1 MKIDEKKGIVSLVKN
16 DFTPLEES
24 KEGLLKGG
32 FGSVI
37 PPGAGPTPFSLDN
50 CRCNSDLDNCYCP
63 NSGCTVGSNRRCPTR
78 QIGNNCLCGTTTTPP
93 ITTPA
98 PGPTFTH
105 MMGFGF

>member
-1 MKIDEKKGIVSLVKN
+1 MKIDEKKAIVSLVKN

-50 CRCNSDLDNCYCP
+50 CPCRDGRNNCPCP
-63 NSGCTVGSNRRCPTR
+63 NSGCVLDHPK
-78 QIGNNCLCGTTTTPP
+78 GNNCYCGTTTTPP
-93 ITTPA
+93 PPVTTST
-98 PGPTFTH
+98 G

>member
-37 PPGAGPTPFSLDN
+37 PPGEGPTPFSLDN
-50 CRCNSDLDNCYCP
+50 CRCNKGRDNCPCP
-63 NSGCTVGSNRRCPTR
+63 NSGCAGGGGK
-78 QIGNNCLCGTTTTPP
+78 GNNCYCGTTTTPP
-93 ITTPA
+93 PKPITTTPPPA
-98 PGPTFTH
+98 PTAINL
-105 MMGFGF
+105 MGFEF

>member
-37 PPGAGPTPFSLDN
+37 PPGSGPTPFSMDN
-50 CRCNSDLDNCYCP
+50 CSCNGNNCHCP
-63 NSGCTVGSNRRCPTR
+63 DSGCLVSNASCRPSRR
-78 QIGNNCLCGTTTTPP
+78 GNNCLCGTTRPPVTTTPP
-93 ITTPA
+93 PPPVITSTS
-98 PGPTFTH
+98 